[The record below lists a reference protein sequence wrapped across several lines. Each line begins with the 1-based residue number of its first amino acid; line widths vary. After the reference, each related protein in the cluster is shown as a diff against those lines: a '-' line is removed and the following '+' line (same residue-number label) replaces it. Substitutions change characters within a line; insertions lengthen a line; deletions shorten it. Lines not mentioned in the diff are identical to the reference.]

1 MLLKLRPPGESGG
14 VKASGREGVASLQL
28 STSIRLPHS
37 PPVSVIFILYKSRS
51 RARSSAVAFAADA
64 YVLDFWFVSLARLV
78 PRRNAPPPL
87 PPPLCQ
93 PLDAAGSSSL
103 VARYV
108 TNEHPS
114 ERR

>member
-1 MLLKLRPPGESGG
+1 MR
-14 VKASGREGVASLQL
+14 AWGRGKPTTLDL
-28 STSIRLPHS
+28 N
-37 PPVSVIFILYKSRS
+37 SVTAFSAGQRNFHFIQIARS

-78 PRRNAPPPL
+78 PRSPL
-87 PPPLCQ
+87 PRPSLCL

>member
-1 MLLKLRPPGESGG
+1 M
-14 VKASGREGVASLQL
+14 KASGREGVASLQL

-78 PRRNAPPPL
+78 PRRTTPDV
-87 PPPLCQ
+87 PPLCL

>member
-1 MLLKLRPPGESGG
+1 MLLKLRPPGESAG

-51 RARSSAVAFAADA
+51 RARFSAVAFAADA
-64 YVLDFWFVSLARLV
+64 YVLDFWFVSLPRLV
-78 PRRNAPPPL
+78 PPPPTVR
-87 PPPLCQ
+87 PLCQ